1 MECSS
6 HQQTISVAAGDDQLD
21 LRPPANGAGL
31 LLVGEEEPSTC
42 LNEASHQCRCK
53 DDKWVWPRFG
63 VSDLLFCGLLAD
75 CFECV

>member
-21 LRPPANGAGL
+21 SRPPANGAGL

-53 DDKWVWPRFG
+53 DDK
-63 VSDLLFCGLLAD
+63 
-75 CFECV
+75 